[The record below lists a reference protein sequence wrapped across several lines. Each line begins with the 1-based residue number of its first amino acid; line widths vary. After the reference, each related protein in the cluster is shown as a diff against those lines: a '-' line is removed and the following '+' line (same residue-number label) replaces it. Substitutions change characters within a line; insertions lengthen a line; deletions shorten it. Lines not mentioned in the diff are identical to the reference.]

1 MAPEALVAPVVLA
14 QVLQHCV
21 GTLLH
26 LVGQEE
32 QQLLVE
38 QEAAVQGH
46 LMVSA
51 VQEGL
56 PLPTAP
62 TLLGVVVLV
71 APVVPL
77 PAAHMKA
84 VAVAADYWLVVME
97 VLVVVAEAA
106 LSLLAQ
112 SRVLTLLVVMEVV
125 GQAPAVGAQLIQ
137 LHQLSTCPR
146 MVQGQALTRF

>member
-21 GTLLH
+21 RTLLH

-56 PLPTAP
+56 PLTTAA
-62 TLLGVVVLV
+62 TLLGAVVLV
-71 APVVPL
+71 VLVVQL
-77 PAAHMKA
+77 PAARLKA
-84 VAVAADYWLVVME
+84 LVAAVDY
-97 VLVVVAEAA
+97 
-106 LSLLAQ
+106 
-112 SRVLTLLVVMEVV
+112 
-125 GQAPAVGAQLIQ
+125 
-137 LHQLSTCPR
+137 
-146 MVQGQALTRF
+146 